1 MHVSHRQ
8 LRKRKIMHQSA
19 VSSISC
25 VSELLKWTWQQS
37 QGQPKKLM
45 CKHSAAKQKRA
56 SETSTGAPYPSRL
69 SWFENFHEL
78 TPSTS
83 LSHEQIRE
91 NSFFVVWDLAFLLC
105 GTWFYSAI
113 FTLFST
119 RSEVELFSW
128 CPWLSLWIVFLGR
141 GDHRSNKHNA
151 SFQLLHPLQGRTRF
165 PLPDQQDKY
174 E

>member
-8 LRKRKIMHQSA
+8 LRKRKITHQSA

-25 VSELLKWTWQQS
+25 VSEPLKWMWQQS

-69 SWFENFHEL
+69 SQFENFHEL
-78 TPSTS
+78 IPSTS

-91 NSFFVVWDLAFLLC
+91 NSFLFF
-105 GTWFYSAI
+105 GTWLWPTLG
-113 FTLFST
+113 FTQQSSHCFPQDL
-119 RSEVELFSW
+119 R
-128 CPWLSLWIVFLGR
+128 LSCFPGALG
-141 GDHRSNKHNA
+141 
-151 SFQLLHPLQGRTRF
+151 
-165 PLPDQQDKY
+165 
-174 E
+174 